1 MPYYRRNLI
10 VLSIT
15 IFLAALS
22 WNQVMPFLSLF
33 LEDLGVKGSNLKWWI
48 GVVFAAQSAASII
61 AQPFW
66 GKLGDTY
73 GRKPMIIRAGLFL
86 TAIYFTMGFC
96 QTPWQLTIIRFLN
109 GALTGFIPGSFALIA
124 TNTPEELAPRS
135 VATAQSASAVG
146 LIVGPA
152 LGGLLAANFGYR
164 GSMMVSGMA
173 VFVSTILVWFLVT
186 EPNKVAPAEKTSLTQ
201 DFMISL
207 RSPLQVSVLF
217 AVMLA
222 WVFGAA
228 INPYMAPYLRELSHG
243 LLSEKSLKF
252 AIGIIFAL
260 PAVSFLLSAHYWTR
274 LGERWGYDRTIRL
287 GLLGGGIG
295 ALILA
300 TAHDLWTFGVIYFF
314 VGLILSAI
322 SPSIAA
328 ITCTKIDE
336 SFRGRAYGIQ
346 NSAGTIG
353 GMTAPLVASYI
364 AAVAGLTS
372 IFVFVGI
379 LFVAGAF
386 VFHLLVKRWNTKPDA
401 A

>member
-73 GRKPMIIRAGLFL
+73 GRKPMIIRAGIFL
-86 TAIYFTMGFC
+86 TAIYFAMAFC
-96 QTPWQLTIIRFLN
+96 QTPWQLAVIRFLN

-124 TNTPEELAPRS
+124 TNTPEEVAPRS

-146 LIVGPA
+146 LIIGPA

-164 GSMMVSGMA
+164 GSMVASGIA
-173 VFVSTILVWFLVT
+173 VLLSTILVWLLVQ
-186 EPNKVAPAEKTSLTQ
+186 EPNKVAPAEKTSLLQ

-207 RSPLQVSVLF
+207 RCPIQASVLF

-228 INPYMAPYLRELSHG
+228 INPYMAPHLREISHG
-243 LLSEKSLKF
+243 MLDAKSF
-252 AIGIIFAL
+252 NVAVGIIFAL
-260 PAVSFLLSAHYWTR
+260 PALSFLLSAHFWTR
-274 LGERWGYDRTIRL
+274 LGERWGYERSIRI

-295 ALILA
+295 ALILS
-300 TAHDLWTFGVIYFF
+300 TAHGLWVFGVLYFL
-314 VGLILSAI
+314 VGLILAAI

-328 ITCTKIDE
+328 ITCTRIDE
-336 SFRGRAYGIQ
+336 GFRGRAYGIQ

-353 GMTAPLVASYI
+353 GLIAPLTASYI
-364 AAVAGLTS
+364 AATLGIHYIFIFTGVLFVLGS
-372 IFVFVGI
+372 FVFQ
-379 LFVAGAF
+379 
-386 VFHLLVKRWNTKPDA
+386 LLVKRWNVKH
-401 A
+401 